1 MASKE
6 GKQTTEWKAWIAVVI
21 AGLGT
26 VVATIMDKGLVE
38 QGSTAWVILG
48 ALAAVTGTTVKY
60 MGARATTK
68 AAELLGD
75 KKE

>member
-1 MASKE
+1 MANKE
-6 GKQTTEWKAWIAVVI
+6 GRHTTEWKAWLAVII

-68 AAELLGD
+68 AAELLGE